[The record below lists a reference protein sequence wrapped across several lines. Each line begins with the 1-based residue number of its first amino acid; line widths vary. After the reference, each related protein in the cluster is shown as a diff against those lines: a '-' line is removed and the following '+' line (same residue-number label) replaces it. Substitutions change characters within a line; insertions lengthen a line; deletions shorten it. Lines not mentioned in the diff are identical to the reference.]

1 DLDPPGLARRRR
13 PGGNRIPA
21 SRSPGAAPALEPAG
35 RGRPV
40 QVGPADRPVRGQDGR
55 DASLLV
61 VRGKGGLL
69 RISDGVT
76 RATRVADLLPGQ
88 TVTVEVIEDRPNAD
102 FSKNPTVGDKLP

>member
-1 DLDPPGLARRRR
+1 VATELLQVDPRELRLPWSRQDGADPFKLARQIARF
-13 PGGNRIPA
+13 G
-21 SRSPGAAPALEPAG
+21 
-35 RGRPV
+35 
-40 QVGPADRPVRGQDGR
+40 DKTDGMPP
-55 DASLLV
+55 LLV

-102 FSKNPTVGDKLP
+102 FSKNPTAGDKLP